1 MKAML
6 KLMLILALCFASTFV
21 ILNVTGVIT
30 IERIKDWFEI
40 AQQTSP
46 ILIGL
51 VVSLLLFADLFVAM
65 PTLTIMILSG
75 FFLGPIMGATFS
87 ITGLLLAGVGGY
99 GISSRFGDR
108 LAKTLIKDE
117 GELKSAMQSF
127 RQYGVGTIL
136 LSRAVPILPEVSA
149 CMAGLTAMPKLKF
162 ITTWM
167 LSTIP
172 YAIIANYAGSIS
184 NESNPKLAIL
194 TALGLT
200 AFFWLGW
207 GLFRYFVINKNDLRE
222 NKLDEN

>member
-99 GISSRFGDR
+99 GISSEYD
-108 LAKTLIKDE
+108 AIISSIWCWNNSIIK
-117 GELKSAMQSF
+117 
-127 RQYGVGTIL
+127 
-136 LSRAVPILPEVSA
+136 SRAYFARSQ
-149 CMAGLTAMPKLKF
+149 CMYGRAYCHAKVEIYYDMDAEYNTLCNHSQLCRF
-162 ITTWM
+162 
-167 LSTIP
+167 
-172 YAIIANYAGSIS
+172 
-184 NESNPKLAIL
+184 
-194 TALGLT
+194 
-200 AFFWLGW
+200 
-207 GLFRYFVINKNDLRE
+207 NKQ
-222 NKLDEN
+222 